1 MGNQHRVILLSGIIS
16 AVIGLVAGFIGGR
29 LAPHPALAPTPAP
42 AALMQAQVF
51 KLIDQAGHERGVWGI
66 DADGAT
72 RLALFG
78 PDAALPLV
86 NLAASRRGGATLQLS
101 DSRSTQ
107 AVVLKTEPGGSRNVS
122 LYSADKVRLKLE
134 VQKNGDPAVNLYD
147 KGNRLIS
154 LGLTNQGDAHL
165 TFYGEGQKAALEV
178 ISKKNG
184 DRSLDLMGKNG
195 TPRVVL
201 GLKNDKK
208 AALGLFDHQ
217 GKTRVALMD
226 EPSLI
231 LLKGGKPVRILPF
244 GQPPGP

>member
-1 MGNQHRVILLSGIIS
+1 MGQQHRGILLSGIIS
-16 AVIGLVAGFIGGR
+16 AVIGLGAGLIGGR
-29 LAPHPALAPTPAP
+29 LALHPPLSPAP
-42 AALMQAQVF
+42 PPVSAALIQAQAF
-51 KLIDQAGHERGVWGI
+51 KLVDQAGRTRGVLGI

-86 NLAASRRGGATLQLS
+86 NLAASSRGGATLQLS
-101 DSRSTQ
+101 DSQNPQ
-107 AVVLKTEPGGSRNVS
+107 AVVLKTDPGGSRAVS
-122 LYSADKVRLKLE
+122 LYAGNKIRLKLE
-134 VQKNGDPAVNLYD
+134 VQKNGDPAVNLHE

-154 LGLTNQGDAHL
+154 LGLTDQGDPHL

-178 ISKKNG
+178 VSKKNG

-217 GKTRVALMD
+217 GKTRVALLD

-231 LLKGGKPVRILPF
+231 LLKGGKPLRSLP
-244 GQPPGP
+244 

>member
-1 MGNQHRVILLSGIIS
+1 MGLQHRGILLSGIIS
-16 AVIGLVAGFIGGR
+16 AVIGLAAGFIGGW
-29 LAPHPALAPTPAP
+29 LAPQPTPAP
-42 AALMQAQVF
+42 APPPASAALMQAQAF
-51 KLIDQAGHERGVWGI
+51 KLVDQAGHERGVWGI

-78 PDAALPLV
+78 PKAALPLV
-86 NLAASRRGGATLQLS
+86 NLAVSPRGGATLQLS

-107 AVVLKTEPGGSRNVS
+107 AVVLKAEPGGFRGVS
-122 LYSADKVRLKLE
+122 LYSGDKIRLNLE

-147 KGNRLIS
+147 KGSRLIS
-154 LGLTNQGDAHL
+154 LGLTNQGDPYL

-178 ISKKNG
+178 ISRKNG

-201 GLKNDKK
+201 GLKNDKQ
-208 AALGLFDHQ
+208 AALGLFDRQ
-217 GKTRVALMD
+217 GKTRVALLD

-231 LLKGGKPVRILPF
+231 LLKGGKPVKTLP
-244 GQPPGP
+244 

>member
-1 MGNQHRVILLSGIIS
+1 MAHQQRVILLSGIIS

-29 LAPHPALAPTPAP
+29 LAPQPPLASTPAP
-42 AALMQAQVF
+42 TALVQAEAF
-51 KLIDQAGHERGVWGI
+51 KLVDQAGRTRGVLGI

-78 PDAALPLV
+78 PDAALPRV
-86 NLAASRRGGATLQLS
+86 NLSASPKGGATLQLS
-101 DSRSTQ
+101 DSRSSR
-107 AVVLKTEPGGSRNVS
+107 AVVLKTEPGGSRDVS
-122 LYSADKVRLKLE
+122 LYSADKIRLKLE
-134 VQKNGDPAVNLYD
+134 VQRNGDPAVNLYE

-154 LGLTNQGDAHL
+154 LGLTNQGDPHL
-165 TFYGEGQKAALEV
+165 TFYGEGRMAALEV

-184 DRSLDLMGKNG
+184 DRSLNLMGKNG

-208 AALGLFDHQ
+208 AALGLFDRQ

-231 LLKGGKPVRILPF
+231 LLKGGKPVQI
-244 GQPPGP
+244 QP

>member
-1 MGNQHRVILLSGIIS
+1 MEQQHRGIILSGIIS

-29 LAPHPALAPTPAP
+29 LAPHPTLSLSPTPAS
-42 AALMQAQVF
+42 AALVQAQTF
-51 KLIDQAGHERGVWGI
+51 KLVDQAGHERGVWGI

-78 PDAALPLV
+78 PKAALPLV
-86 NLAASRRGGATLQLS
+86 NLAASSRGGATLQLS

-107 AVVLKTEPGGSRNVS
+107 AVVLQTEPGGSRNVS
-122 LYSADKVRLKLE
+122 LYSADKIRLKLE

-147 KGNRLIS
+147 KGTRLIS
-154 LGLTNQGDAHL
+154 LGLTNQGDPHL

-178 ISKKNG
+178 ISRKNG

-195 TPRVVL
+195 TPRLVL
-201 GLKNDKK
+201 GLKNDNK
-208 AALGLFDHQ
+208 AALGLFDRQ

-231 LLKGGKPVRILPF
+231 LLKGGKPVRTLP
-244 GQPPGP
+244 

>member
-1 MGNQHRVILLSGIIS
+1 VDQTGRVR
-16 AVIGLVAGFIGGR
+16 GR
-29 LAPHPALAPTPAP
+29 L
-42 AALMQAQVF
+42 
-51 KLIDQAGHERGVWGI
+51 GVDETGV
-66 DADGAT
+66 A

-78 PDAALPLV
+78 PDEAGHRV
-86 NLAASRRGGATLQLS
+86 SLAANLKGETELELS
-101 DSRSTQ
+101 DDQRQS
-107 AVVLKTEPGGSRNVS
+107 AVVLKADRDARTIA
-122 LYSADKVRLKLE
+122 LYQEGKLRLGLE

-154 LGLTNQGDAHL
+154 LGLTNQGDPHL

-178 ISKKNG
+178 ISRKNG

-208 AALGLFDHQ
+208 AALGLFDRQ

-231 LLKGGKPVRILPF
+231 LLKEGKPVRTLP
-244 GQPPGP
+244 

>member
-1 MGNQHRVILLSGIIS
+1 M
-16 AVIGLVAGFIGGR
+16 
-29 LAPHPALAPTPAP
+29 
-42 AALMQAQVF
+42 
-51 KLIDQAGHERGVWGI
+51 
-66 DADGAT
+66 
-72 RLALFG
+72 
-78 PDAALPLV
+78 
-86 NLAASRRGGATLQLS
+86 
-101 DSRSTQ
+101 
-107 AVVLKTEPGGSRNVS
+107 VLKTEPGGSRHVS
-122 LYSADKVRLKLE
+122 LYSADKIRLKLE

-154 LGLTNQGDAHL
+154 LGLTNQGDPHL

-178 ISKKNG
+178 ISRKNG

-208 AALGLFDHQ
+208 AALGLFDRQ

-231 LLKGGKPVRILPF
+231 LLKGGKPVQDPAIRPAA
-244 GQPPGP
+244 GTPGP

>member
-1 MGNQHRVILLSGIIS
+1 MGNQGRGILLSVIIS
-16 AVIGLVAGFIGGR
+16 AVIGCIAGFIGGR
-29 LAPHPALAPTPAP
+29 LVPHPTPAP
-42 AALMQAQVF
+42 APTALLQAQGF
-51 KLIDQAGHERGVWGI
+51 KLVDPAGRDRGGVGI

-78 PDAALPLV
+78 PDVARPRV
-86 NLAASRRGGATLQLS
+86 SLAATPQGGAELELGDDQH
-101 DSRSTQ
+101 RS
-107 AVVLKTEPGGSRNVS
+107 ALVLK
-122 LYSADKVRLKLE
+122 ADRDTRTIAVYQEGKLRLGLE
-134 VQKNGDPAVNLYD
+134 VQKNGEPAVNLYD

-154 LGLTNQGDAHL
+154 LGLTNQGDPHL
-165 TFYGEGQKAALEV
+165 TFYGEGQKAALEL

-201 GLKNDKK
+201 GLKNDKQ
-208 AALGLFDHQ
+208 AALGLFDRQ

-231 LLKGGKPVRILPF
+231 LLKEGKPVRTLP
-244 GQPPGP
+244 

>member
-1 MGNQHRVILLSGIIS
+1 
-16 AVIGLVAGFIGGR
+16 
-29 LAPHPALAPTPAP
+29 
-42 AALMQAQVF
+42 MQAQTF
-51 KLIDQAGHERGVWGI
+51 KLVDQAGHERGVWGI

-78 PDAALPLV
+78 PNAALPLV
-86 NLAASRRGGATLQLS
+86 NLAASSRGGATLQLS

-122 LYSADKVRLKLE
+122 LYSGDKIRLKLE

-147 KGNRLIS
+147 KGSRLIS
-154 LGLTNQGDAHL
+154 LGLTNQGDPHL

-178 ISKKNG
+178 ISRKNG

-195 TPRVVL
+195 TPRLVL
-201 GLKNDKK
+201 GLKNDNK
-208 AALGLFDHQ
+208 AALGLFDRQ

-231 LLKGGKPVRILPF
+231 LLKGGKPVRTLP
-244 GQPPGP
+244 